1 MTTLIS
7 LVGEQPMPIL
17 LPARYLNPQ
26 RHILLHTDRTRAV
39 AQRLESLLEHV
50 TLAGAKA
57 YELDKT
63 LSTLRE
69 ITPDD
74 DKLIVNLTGGT
85 KMMALAGF
93 ALASERR
100 AEVVYF
106 QSEEHTSRLHRY
118 GFVDGQFQRL
128 APPEELPELITIA
141 DYLNAHLPGFRMEG
155 ASQTDG
161 GLFEQA
167 VANALQEAG
176 FEVMIG
182 VRPERVADQIE
193 IDLVIRYKNQVGIAE
208 VKLGGS
214 EAPKKGVD
222 QLSTA
227 GRREYL
233 GTYTKKFLIVARRQ
247 NNKIRQ
253 LARESDVTLIELP
266 DYRSGRPL
274 SSRERCQLL
283 QIIYRDLAGIRH
295 RC

>member
-1 MTTLIS
+1 
-7 LVGEQPMPIL
+7 
-17 LPARYLNPQ
+17 
-26 RHILLHTDRTRAV
+26 
-39 AQRLESLLEHV
+39 
-50 TLAGAKA
+50 
-57 YELDKT
+57 
-63 LSTLRE
+63 
-69 ITPDD
+69 
-74 DKLIVNLTGGT
+74 
-85 KMMALAGF
+85 
-93 ALASERR
+93 
-100 AEVVYF
+100 
-106 QSEEHTSRLHRY
+106 
-118 GFVDGQFQRL
+118 VDGQFQRL

-141 DYLNAHLPGFRMEG
+141 DYLNAHLPGFRVEG

-161 GLFEQA
+161 GHFEQA

-208 VKLGGS
+208 VKLGGG

-233 GTYTKKFLIVARRQ
+233 GTYTRKFLIVARRQ